1 METDLS
7 FDHYIATSAVITQG
21 AAGQSEIV
29 AGVEGKKIRVV
40 GYTVVMDAA
49 GTFRF
54 QSANTDKTGAMPVN
68 TNGGVS
74 SNNVTFFC
82 EKGEALNI
90 TSTVG
95 KVFGHVSYQL
105 IPA

>member
-1 METDLS
+1 MS
-7 FDHYIATSAVITQG
+7 FEHYIATSAVITQG
-21 AAGQSEIV
+21 AAGQSQIV
-29 AGVEGKKIRVV
+29 AGTADKRIHVV

-49 GTFRF
+49 GTFKF

-74 SNNVTFFC
+74 SNGVTFMC
-82 EKGEALNI
+82 AKGEALNI

-95 KVFGHVSYQL
+95 KAFGHVSYQL